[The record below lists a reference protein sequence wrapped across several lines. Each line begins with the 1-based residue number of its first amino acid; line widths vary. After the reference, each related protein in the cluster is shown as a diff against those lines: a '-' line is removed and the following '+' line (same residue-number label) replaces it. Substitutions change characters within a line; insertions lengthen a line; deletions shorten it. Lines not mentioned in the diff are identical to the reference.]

1 MSNEVGDVHGQVV
14 QAGHVGRIDVHPAPI
29 LVTALSGLPP
39 ATAVF
44 CGRHTEL
51 AALRACWSA
60 EGPAVVSSSVAGL
73 AGIGK
78 TELVLHAAHRA
89 VDDGEFPGG
98 VLFVDLQGYDEARRV
113 SSAQALDGFLRAL
126 GVDSHQIPPTEDQRA
141 VLYRSVLHSRPR
153 MLVVLDNTAST
164 AQVRP
169 LLPGSRHAVVIT
181 SRHTLSGL
189 DEAHHLDL
197 GLLAESEAVDLV
209 GHPGLATLCGRLPL
223 ALRIMRALITTDPHA
238 DWEQEL
244 ADAQHRLDLLDDG
257 DSRGV
262 HAAFD
267 LSYRALDAEQARL
280 FRLLA
285 LHPTDEFPVE
295 GSAALVDRPLPRVR
309 QLLRE
314 LVRAHLVEPG
324 TSPGWYTFHDLV
336 RLYASC
342 HAKVD
347 DESTAALSRM
357 LRHYATR
364 TFAAQS
370 FLSPRLIPD
379 DEHFDSRKSAF
390 DWLHRGWRV
399 LDAALRLAA
408 EQHDH
413 DALFTLMGGLCS
425 YFDVY
430 RHTDELHAI
439 YVLALDAA
447 RSTGDRLREAA
458 MTAELGNAHAR
469 IRQYDDALALLDS
482 SLSLHRA
489 LGDAFG
495 LAKTLNDIGTVHR
508 KTARLSEASARYH
521 EALDLWQSIGDRY
534 GMAQTLNN
542 LGNTARDLGDHT
554 GASERYEQS
563 LAIRQEIGDRLGE
576 AQVLNNLGANLALA
590 GHSAAALLHHRSAL
604 RMYRELGQ
612 QFREAGTL
620 FLMGRTQ
627 HAAGTPES
635 ARSSW
640 QAALA
645 IYERL
650 GAEREAQEVR
660 DLLAHP

>member
-14 QAGHVGRIDVHPAPI
+14 QAGHVGRIDVHPTPVP
-29 LVTALSGLPP
+29 VTALSGLPP
-39 ATAVF
+39 ATTVF
-44 CGRHTEL
+44 CGRHAEL

-89 VDDGEFPGG
+89 VEDGEFPGG

-164 AQVRP
+164 TQVRP

-197 GLLAESEAVDLV
+197 GLLAEPEATELV
-209 GHPGLATLCGRLPL
+209 GDSGLAALCGRLPL
-223 ALRIMRALITTDPHA
+223 ALRIMRALIKTDPQA

-244 ADAQHRLDLLDDG
+244 GDAQHRLDLLDDG

-267 LSYRALDAEQARL
+267 LSYRSLDAEQARL

-295 GSAALVDRPLPRVR
+295 GAAALADRPQPRVR

-324 TSPGWYTFHDLV
+324 ASPGWYTFHDLV

-342 HAKVD
+342 HAKAD
-347 DESTAALSRM
+347 DESEAAVNRM
-357 LRHYATR
+357 MAHYATKAHAAHWRRSTPAPFRSREDAFAWFDR
-364 TFAAQS
+364 TWSVLTATAA
-370 FLSPRLIPD
+370 
-379 DEHFDSRKSAF
+379 
-390 DWLHRGWRV
+390 
-399 LDAALRLAA
+399 LAA
-408 EQHDH
+408 EQQRADV
-413 DALFTLMGGLCS
+413 LFPLAESLWS
-425 YFDVY
+425 YFDI
-430 RHTDELHAI
+430 RWPP
-439 YVLALDAA
+439 
-447 RSTGDRLREAA
+447 DRLREICQSALELA
-458 MTAELGNAHAR
+458 KAVQDRSWEARTQTELGNVYVRTRQFPEGIAH
-469 IRQYDDALALLDS
+469 IEK
-482 SLSLHRA
+482 SLPLHRA
-489 LGDAFG
+489 VSDRHT
-495 LAKTLNDIGTVHR
+495 LAGVLNDLGSAYR
-508 KTARLSEASARYH
+508 KSGRPADASVVYA
-521 EALDLWQSIGDRY
+521 EALD
-534 GMAQTLNN
+534 
-542 LGNTARDLGDHT
+542 
-554 GASERYEQS
+554 
-563 LAIRQEIGDRLGE
+563 IRQAIGYRHGE
-576 AQVLNNLGANLALA
+576 GQVLNNLGNAARQLADF
-590 GHSAAALLHHRSAL
+590 AAASEWYDKALTVREHIGDQRGKAQTHNNMATNLMFQGDYDEAISLYLVAVGEHRDL
-604 RMYRELGQ
+604 KQPYREAWTLTMLGK
-612 QFREAGTL
+612 AL
-620 FLMGRTQ
+620 NAVGRRADAEGAW
-627 HAAGTPES
+627 HKS
-635 ARSSW
+635 LS
-640 QAALA
+640 LL
-645 IYERL
+645 ERL
-650 GAEREAQEVR
+650 RAEREAQEVR